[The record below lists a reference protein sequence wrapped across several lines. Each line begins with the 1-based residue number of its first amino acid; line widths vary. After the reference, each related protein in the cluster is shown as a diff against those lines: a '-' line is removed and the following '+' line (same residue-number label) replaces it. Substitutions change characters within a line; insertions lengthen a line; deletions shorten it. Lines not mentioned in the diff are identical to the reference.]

1 MAAKEEEVPK
11 KKRKRRKKAKPQ
23 QEQPAQS
30 VTASVPK
37 KEVFLQPAGEQP
49 EVRSSSRSRR
59 KREPV
64 WIPMNDQPIVT
75 RPQSYFMAMPLPSQ
89 EKTKAEPKK
98 KKRRRRP
105 SGKKNREEPH
115 DQRKD

>member
-1 MAAKEEEVPK
+1 MASP
-11 KKRKRRKKAKPQ
+11 
-23 QEQPAQS
+23 
-30 VTASVPK
+30 PK

-89 EKTKAEPKK
+89 EETKAEPQK